1 MVRKVIQAAAA
12 ASRQA
17 EQAGNVRTMIKR
29 ERERVWEREL
39 INKTFSKIRHTR
51 VALVGREWQSSVEA

>member
-1 MVRKVIQAAAA
+1 MVRKVIQAAAAAAA

-29 ERERVWEREL
+29 EGKSL
-39 INKTFSKIRHTR
+39 GKGANQQNIQQDKAH
-51 VALVGREWQSSVEA
+51 